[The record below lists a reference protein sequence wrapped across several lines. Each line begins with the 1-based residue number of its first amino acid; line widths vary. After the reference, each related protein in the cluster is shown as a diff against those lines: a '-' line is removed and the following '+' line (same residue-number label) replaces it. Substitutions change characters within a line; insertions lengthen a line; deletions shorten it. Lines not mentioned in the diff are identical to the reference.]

1 MFQMLWLA
9 AQKIPHKAPFT
20 LMNSLHPKVWSQ
32 AFRLRNPI
40 LLSLFKVALSPLR
53 GKPDLIKF
61 MGTECLFIIIWWEAG
76 MWEAKLLEGFMES
89 VEAEYR
95 TEMILKWISQRKV
108 L

>member
-1 MFQMLWLA
+1 MAGSSENSPQGSIYLDEFTTPQGLVSSFQV
-9 AQKIPHKAPFT
+9 KKSDFT
-20 LMNSLHPKVWSQ
+20 ESLQSSAV
-32 AFRLRNPI
+32 
-40 LLSLFKVALSPLR
+40 R